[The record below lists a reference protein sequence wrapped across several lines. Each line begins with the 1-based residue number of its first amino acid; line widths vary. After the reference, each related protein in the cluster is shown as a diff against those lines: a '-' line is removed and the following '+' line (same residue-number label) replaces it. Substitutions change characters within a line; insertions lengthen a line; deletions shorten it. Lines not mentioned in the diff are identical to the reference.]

1 MLIFIAIFIYFYKK
15 NKHFFNHKQK
25 LNNFILLCLLTML
38 SVFLI
43 SPTAIARWQT
53 ATLYIPFLIIFTRIW
68 EKPFIMQ
75 ISLLGGLFI
84 VFPFLDKFRSFTSW
98 SQFDFKINFKI
109 SENNFNSNL
118 NHDVIKS
125 YIKDLKKIT
134 PGTLFDRAEFLK
146 IAITL
151 PNSIETS
158 RPDLNQN
165 LLDAIKELVKNAIKE
180 LIDFRIQ
187 EGISM
192 EKDLLSNLEVI
203 QNKLIQIEELIPERM
218 NSIKK
223 RLKKNLD
230 NIKVEIDL
238 NRFEQE
244 LIYYL
249 EKFDINEEIVR
260 LKNHLIY
267 FKTTLSES
275 QIEKGKKLTFISQE
289 LGREINTIGSK
300 SNNLPMQKAVVEMKN
315 ELEKIKEQLLNV
327 L

>member
-1 MLIFIAIFIYFYKK
+1 MLQSMTGFGNASIDSELGK
-15 NKHFFNHKQK
+15 
-25 LNNFILLCLLTML
+25 
-38 SVFLI
+38 
-43 SPTAIARWQT
+43 
-53 ATLYIPFLIIFTRIW
+53 
-68 EKPFIMQ
+68 
-75 ISLLGGLFI
+75 ISLDIKSLNSKN
-84 VFPFLDKFRSFTSW
+84 LDLNYSLNPMFRNIESDIRSILTTSLKRGKI
-98 SQFDFKINFKI
+98 DFKINFKI

-151 PNSIETS
+151 PNSIETN

-180 LIDFRIQ
+180 LIDFRTQ
-187 EGISM
+187 EGVSM

-267 FKTTLSES
+267 FKTTLNES

-300 SNNLPMQKAVVEMKN
+300 SNNLPMQQAVVEMKN

>member
-1 MLIFIAIFIYFYKK
+1 MLQSMTGFGNASIDSELGK
-15 NKHFFNHKQK
+15 
-25 LNNFILLCLLTML
+25 
-38 SVFLI
+38 
-43 SPTAIARWQT
+43 
-53 ATLYIPFLIIFTRIW
+53 
-68 EKPFIMQ
+68 
-75 ISLLGGLFI
+75 ISLDIKSLNSKN
-84 VFPFLDKFRSFTSW
+84 LDLNYSLNPMFRNIESDIRSILTTSLKRGKI
-98 SQFDFKINFKI
+98 DFKINFKI

-267 FKTTLSES
+267 FKTTLNEG

>member
-1 MLIFIAIFIYFYKK
+1 MLQSMTGFGNASIDSELGK
-15 NKHFFNHKQK
+15 
-25 LNNFILLCLLTML
+25 
-38 SVFLI
+38 
-43 SPTAIARWQT
+43 
-53 ATLYIPFLIIFTRIW
+53 
-68 EKPFIMQ
+68 
-75 ISLLGGLFI
+75 ISLDIKSLNSKN
-84 VFPFLDKFRSFTSW
+84 LDLNYSLNPMFRNIESDIRSILTTSLKRGKI
-98 SQFDFKINFKI
+98 DFKINFKI

-300 SNNLPMQKAVVEMKN
+300 SNNLTMQKAVVEMKN

>member
-1 MLIFIAIFIYFYKK
+1 MLQSMTGFGNASLDSEFGK
-15 NKHFFNHKQK
+15 
-25 LNNFILLCLLTML
+25 
-38 SVFLI
+38 
-43 SPTAIARWQT
+43 
-53 ATLYIPFLIIFTRIW
+53 
-68 EKPFIMQ
+68 
-75 ISLLGGLFI
+75 ISLDIKSLNSKN
-84 VFPFLDKFRSFTSW
+84 LDLNYSLNPIFRNIEGDIRSILTNTLKRGKI
-98 SQFDFKINFKI
+98 DFKINFKI
-109 SENNFNSNL
+109 SEKNFNSNL

-134 PGTLFDRAEFLK
+134 PETLIDSSELLK

-151 PNSIETS
+151 PNSIETN
-158 RPDLNQN
+158 RPDLNKN
-165 LLDAIKELVKNAIKE
+165 LLDTIKELVKNAVKE

-192 EKDLLSNLEVI
+192 EKDLLSNLDLI
-203 QNKLIQIEELIPERM
+203 KNKMIQIEQLVPDRM
-218 NSIKK
+218 ISIRK
-223 RLKKNLD
+223 RLKKSLD

-267 FKTTLSES
+267 FKKTINES
-275 QIEKGKKLTFISQE
+275 QIEKGKKLIFISQE
-289 LGREINTIGSK
+289 IGREINTIGSK
-300 SNNLPMQKAVVEMKN
+300 SNNLPIQQAVVEMKN
-315 ELEKIKEQLLNV
+315 ELEKIKEQLLNI

>member
-1 MLIFIAIFIYFYKK
+1 MLQSMTGFGNASLDSEFGK
-15 NKHFFNHKQK
+15 
-25 LNNFILLCLLTML
+25 
-38 SVFLI
+38 
-43 SPTAIARWQT
+43 
-53 ATLYIPFLIIFTRIW
+53 
-68 EKPFIMQ
+68 
-75 ISLLGGLFI
+75 ISLDIKSLNSKN
-84 VFPFLDKFRSFTSW
+84 LDLNYSLNPIFRNIEGDIRSILTNTLKRGKI
-98 SQFDFKINFKI
+98 DFKINFKI
-109 SENNFNSNL
+109 SEKNFNSNL

-134 PGTLFDRAEFLK
+134 PETLIDSSELLK

-151 PNSIETS
+151 PNSIETN
-158 RPDLNQN
+158 RPDLNKN
-165 LLDAIKELVKNAIKE
+165 LLDTIKELVKNAVKE

-192 EKDLLSNLEVI
+192 EKDLLSNLDLI
-203 QNKLIQIEELIPERM
+203 KNKMIQIEQLIPDRM
-218 NSIKK
+218 ISIRK
-223 RLKKNLD
+223 RLKKSLD

-267 FKTTLSES
+267 FKKTINES
-275 QIEKGKKLTFISQE
+275 QIEKGKKLIFISQE
-289 LGREINTIGSK
+289 IGREITIGSK
-300 SNNLPMQKAVVEMKN
+300 SNNLSIQQAVVEMKN
-315 ELEKIKEQLLNV
+315 ELEKIKEQLLNI

>member
-1 MLIFIAIFIYFYKK
+1 MLQSMTGFGNASIDSELGK
-15 NKHFFNHKQK
+15 
-25 LNNFILLCLLTML
+25 
-38 SVFLI
+38 
-43 SPTAIARWQT
+43 
-53 ATLYIPFLIIFTRIW
+53 
-68 EKPFIMQ
+68 
-75 ISLLGGLFI
+75 ISLDIKSLNSKN
-84 VFPFLDKFRSFTSW
+84 LDLNYSLNPMFRNIESDIRSILTTSLKRGKI
-98 SQFDFKINFKI
+98 DFKINFKI

-267 FKTTLSES
+267 FKTTLNES

>member
-1 MLIFIAIFIYFYKK
+1 MTGFGNASLDSEFGK
-15 NKHFFNHKQK
+15 
-25 LNNFILLCLLTML
+25 
-38 SVFLI
+38 
-43 SPTAIARWQT
+43 
-53 ATLYIPFLIIFTRIW
+53 
-68 EKPFIMQ
+68 
-75 ISLLGGLFI
+75 ISLDIKSLNSKN
-84 VFPFLDKFRSFTSW
+84 LDLNYSLNPIFRNIEGDIRSILTNTLKRGKI
-98 SQFDFKINFKI
+98 DFKINFKI
-109 SENNFNSNL
+109 SEKNFNSNL

-134 PGTLFDRAEFLK
+134 PETLIDSSELLK

-151 PNSIETS
+151 PNSIETN
-158 RPDLNQN
+158 RPDLNKN
-165 LLDAIKELVKNAIKE
+165 LLDTIKELVKNAVKE

-192 EKDLLSNLEVI
+192 EKDLLSNLDLI
-203 QNKLIQIEELIPERM
+203 KNKMIQIEQLVPDRM
-218 NSIKK
+218 ISIRK
-223 RLKKNLD
+223 RLKKSLD

-267 FKTTLSES
+267 FKKTINES
-275 QIEKGKKLTFISQE
+275 QIEKGKKLIFISQE
-289 LGREINTIGSK
+289 IGREINTIGSK
-300 SNNLPMQKAVVEMKN
+300 SNNLPIQQAVVEMKN
-315 ELEKIKEQLLNV
+315 ELEKIKEQLLNI

>member
-1 MLIFIAIFIYFYKK
+1 MLQSMTGFGNASIDSEFGK
-15 NKHFFNHKQK
+15 
-25 LNNFILLCLLTML
+25 
-38 SVFLI
+38 
-43 SPTAIARWQT
+43 
-53 ATLYIPFLIIFTRIW
+53 
-68 EKPFIMQ
+68 
-75 ISLLGGLFI
+75 ISLDIKSLNSKN
-84 VFPFLDKFRSFTSW
+84 LDLNYSLNPMFRNIESDIRSILTTSLKRGKI
-98 SQFDFKINFKI
+98 DFKINFKI

-151 PNSIETS
+151 PNSIETN
-158 RPDLNQN
+158 RPGLNQN
-165 LLDAIKELVKNAIKE
+165 LLDAIIELVKNAIKE
-180 LIDFRIQ
+180 LIDFRTQ
-187 EGISM
+187 EGVSM

-267 FKTTLSES
+267 FKTTLNES

-300 SNNLPMQKAVVEMKN
+300 SNNLPMQQAVVEMKN

>member
-1 MLIFIAIFIYFYKK
+1 MLQSMTGFGNASIDSELGK
-15 NKHFFNHKQK
+15 
-25 LNNFILLCLLTML
+25 
-38 SVFLI
+38 
-43 SPTAIARWQT
+43 
-53 ATLYIPFLIIFTRIW
+53 
-68 EKPFIMQ
+68 
-75 ISLLGGLFI
+75 ISLDIKSLNSKN
-84 VFPFLDKFRSFTSW
+84 LDLNYSLNPMFRNIEGDIRSILTTSLKRGKI
-98 SQFDFKINFKI
+98 DFKINFKI

-151 PNSIETS
+151 PNSIETN

-203 QNKLIQIEELIPERM
+203 QNKLIHIEELIPERM

-300 SNNLPMQKAVVEMKN
+300 SNNLPMQQAVVEMKN

>member
-1 MLIFIAIFIYFYKK
+1 MLQSMTGFGNASIDSELGK
-15 NKHFFNHKQK
+15 
-25 LNNFILLCLLTML
+25 
-38 SVFLI
+38 
-43 SPTAIARWQT
+43 
-53 ATLYIPFLIIFTRIW
+53 
-68 EKPFIMQ
+68 
-75 ISLLGGLFI
+75 ISLDIKSLNSKN
-84 VFPFLDKFRSFTSW
+84 LDLNYSLNPMFRNIESDIRSILTTSLKRGKI
-98 SQFDFKINFKI
+98 DFKINFKI

-118 NHDVIKS
+118 NYDVIKS

-151 PNSIETS
+151 PNSIETN

>member
-1 MLIFIAIFIYFYKK
+1 MLQSMTGFGNASIDSEFGK
-15 NKHFFNHKQK
+15 
-25 LNNFILLCLLTML
+25 
-38 SVFLI
+38 
-43 SPTAIARWQT
+43 
-53 ATLYIPFLIIFTRIW
+53 
-68 EKPFIMQ
+68 
-75 ISLLGGLFI
+75 ISLDIKSLNSKN
-84 VFPFLDKFRSFTSW
+84 LDLNYSLNPMFRNIESNIRSILTTSLKRGKI
-98 SQFDFKINFKI
+98 DFKINFKI

-151 PNSIETS
+151 PNSIETN

-165 LLDAIKELVKNAIKE
+165 LLDAIIELVKNAIKE
-180 LIDFRIQ
+180 LIDFRTQ
-187 EGISM
+187 EGVSM

-267 FKTTLSES
+267 FKTTLNES

-300 SNNLPMQKAVVEMKN
+300 SNNLPMQQAVVEMKN
-315 ELEKIKEQLLNV
+315 ELEKIK
-327 L
+327 

>member
-1 MLIFIAIFIYFYKK
+1 MLQSMTGFGNASLDSEFGK
-15 NKHFFNHKQK
+15 
-25 LNNFILLCLLTML
+25 
-38 SVFLI
+38 
-43 SPTAIARWQT
+43 
-53 ATLYIPFLIIFTRIW
+53 
-68 EKPFIMQ
+68 
-75 ISLLGGLFI
+75 ISLDIKSLNSKN
-84 VFPFLDKFRSFTSW
+84 LDLNYSLNPIFRNIEGDIRSILTNTLKRGKI
-98 SQFDFKINFKI
+98 DFKINFKI
-109 SENNFNSNL
+109 SEKNFNSNL

-134 PGTLFDRAEFLK
+134 PETLIDSSELLK

-151 PNSIETS
+151 PNSIETN

-165 LLDAIKELVKNAIKE
+165 LLDTIKELVKNAVKE

-192 EKDLLSNLEVI
+192 EKDLLSNLDLI
-203 QNKLIQIEELIPERM
+203 KNKMIQIEQLIPDRM
-218 NSIKK
+218 ISIRK
-223 RLKKNLD
+223 RLKKSLD

-267 FKTTLSES
+267 FKKTINES
-275 QIEKGKKLTFISQE
+275 QIEKGKKLMFISQE
-289 LGREINTIGSK
+289 IGREINTIGSK
-300 SNNLPMQKAVVEMKN
+300 SNNLPIQQAVVEMKN
-315 ELEKIKEQLLNV
+315 ELEKIKEQLLNI

>member
-1 MLIFIAIFIYFYKK
+1 MLQSMTGFGNASLDSEFGK
-15 NKHFFNHKQK
+15 
-25 LNNFILLCLLTML
+25 
-38 SVFLI
+38 
-43 SPTAIARWQT
+43 
-53 ATLYIPFLIIFTRIW
+53 
-68 EKPFIMQ
+68 
-75 ISLLGGLFI
+75 ISLDIKSLNSKN
-84 VFPFLDKFRSFTSW
+84 LDLNYSLNPIFRNIEGDIRSILTNTLKRGKI
-98 SQFDFKINFKI
+98 DFKINFKI
-109 SENNFNSNL
+109 SEKNFNSNL

-134 PGTLFDRAEFLK
+134 PETLIDSSELLK

-151 PNSIETS
+151 PNSIETN
-158 RPDLNQN
+158 RPDLNKN
-165 LLDAIKELVKNAIKE
+165 LLDTIKELVKNAVKE

-192 EKDLLSNLEVI
+192 EKDLLSNLDLI
-203 QNKLIQIEELIPERM
+203 KNKMIQIEQLIPDRM
-218 NSIKK
+218 ISIRK
-223 RLKKNLD
+223 RLKKSLD

-267 FKTTLSES
+267 FKKTINES
-275 QIEKGKKLTFISQE
+275 QIEKGKKLIFISQE
-289 LGREINTIGSK
+289 IGREINTIGSK
-300 SNNLPMQKAVVEMKN
+300 SNNLPIQQAVVEMKN
-315 ELEKIKEQLLNV
+315 ELEKIKEQLLNI

>member
-1 MLIFIAIFIYFYKK
+1 MLQSMTGFGNASIDSELGK
-15 NKHFFNHKQK
+15 
-25 LNNFILLCLLTML
+25 
-38 SVFLI
+38 
-43 SPTAIARWQT
+43 
-53 ATLYIPFLIIFTRIW
+53 
-68 EKPFIMQ
+68 
-75 ISLLGGLFI
+75 ISLDIKSLNSKN
-84 VFPFLDKFRSFTSW
+84 LDLNYSLNPMFRNIESDIRSILTTSLKRGKI
-98 SQFDFKINFKI
+98 DFKINFKI

-151 PNSIETS
+151 PNSIETN

-203 QNKLIQIEELIPERM
+203 QNKLIHIEELIPERM

>member
-1 MLIFIAIFIYFYKK
+1 MLQSMTGFGNASIDSEFGK
-15 NKHFFNHKQK
+15 
-25 LNNFILLCLLTML
+25 
-38 SVFLI
+38 
-43 SPTAIARWQT
+43 
-53 ATLYIPFLIIFTRIW
+53 
-68 EKPFIMQ
+68 
-75 ISLLGGLFI
+75 ISLDIKSLNSKN
-84 VFPFLDKFRSFTSW
+84 LDLNYSLNPMFRNIESNIRSILTTSLKRGKI
-98 SQFDFKINFKI
+98 DFKINFKI

-151 PNSIETS
+151 PNSIETN

-165 LLDAIKELVKNAIKE
+165 LLDAIIELVKNAIKE
-180 LIDFRIQ
+180 LIDFRTQ
-187 EGISM
+187 EGVSM

-267 FKTTLSES
+267 FKTTLNES

-300 SNNLPMQKAVVEMKN
+300 SNNLPMQQAVVEMKN